1 MRIVKKERKP
11 LGRPRKTEETP
22 LTDRQIAFVKEFVS
36 HDGMITKKQA
46 ALNAGYPEKSA
57 SVKASELTN
66 PHLNPHV
73 VAAIKRYRRELD
85 EQYRVTYGRHVRDL
99 QRIRDRALQD
109 GAYSAA
115 VQAEKA
121 RGQAQGDIY
130 ISKSEVRH
138 GSIDSM
144 SREEVEKALKDLAD
158 QYGASVIDITPVEK
172 TEEKSGV
179 GLLQGNKEKQKEVST

>member
-85 EQYRVTYGRHVRDL
+85 EQYRVTYGRHIRDL

>member
-22 LTDRQIAFVKEFVS
+22 LTERQIAFVKEFVS

-46 ALNAGYPEKSA
+46 ALNAGYPDKSA

-66 PHLNPHV
+66 PNLNPHV
-73 VAAIKRYRRELD
+73 VAAIKRYRKELD

-158 QYGASVIDITPVEK
+158 QYGASIIDITPTEK
-172 TEEKSGV
+172 TEEKSRV